1 VPSRRIVNTSP
12 LILLTKTGRLDFL
25 QLGGVEVVV
34 PDTVVGEIE
43 AGAEHDST
51 IEVIRRTAWLSVV
64 PCPAL
69 PDPVRDCKLD
79 PGESSVLA
87 LAYGD
92 PGSEVVLDD
101 LAARRAA
108 TRWGIPCLGTL
119 GLVLTAKGL
128 GAIAE
133 ARPLVDQL
141 RRAGLYLEDEFVD
154 EVLRRIGE

>member
-1 VPSRRIVNTSP
+1 VD
-12 LILLTKTGRLDFL
+12 RLDFL
-25 QLGGVEVVV
+25 RLGGVEVLV
-34 PDTVVGEIE
+34 PDTVLDEIE

-51 IEVIRRTAWLSVV
+51 IEVVRRTAWLSVV
-64 PCPAL
+64 PCPVI
-69 PDPVRDCKLD
+69 PDPVRHCRLD

-87 LAYGD
+87 QAHSD

-108 TRWGIPCLGTL
+108 RRLGIPCLGTL

-128 GAIAE
+128 GAISE
-133 ARPLVDQL
+133 ARPLIHHL
-141 RRAGLYLEDEFVD
+141 RRAGLYLDDGFLD